1 MDRIISVC
9 AIAAGSLLGSV
20 ASADMVKIADS
31 LQEFSGIQGVD
42 GWSYGWYADAD
53 IAHTPGFAAVNTAN
67 FQEFEYYAPG
77 SGWWTHDSVSA
88 SSGAGGSPYFLTVV
102 TADAMH
108 ANAPIPGSHEIADD
122 IRWASRRWTS
132 EISGTI
138 DIIGHIAKMDQGSL
152 LGDGIDAYVIID
164 GISVFYYGVEVGDY
178 TGTDFSLSATVTE
191 GSVVEFIVGS
201 RQSGL
206 FDAVSFRSEIY
217 GQPVPT
223 PGALALLGAGGLL
236 AGRRRR

>member
-1 MDRIISVC
+1 MDRIISAC

-20 ASADMVKIADS
+20 ASADMVKLADS
-31 LQEFSGIQGVD
+31 RLEFSGVQGSD

-53 IAHTPGFAAVNTAN
+53 IAHTQGFAAVNTAN
-67 FQEFEYYAPG
+67 FQEFGYYAPG

-88 SSGAGGSPYFLTVV
+88 GSGDGGSPYFLTVV

-108 ANAPIPGSHEIADD
+108 ANAPIPGSQEIADD
-122 IRWASRRWTS
+122 VRWASRRWTS
-132 EISGTI
+132 DITGTI
-138 DIIGHIAKMDQGSL
+138 DIIGHIAKADQGSL

-164 GISVFYYGVEVGDY
+164 GISVYYYGVEVGDY
-178 TGTDFSLSATVTE
+178 TGTDFSLTAAVSE

-206 FDAVSFRSEIY
+206 FDAVSFRSEIF
-217 GQPVPT
+217 GTPVPT
-223 PGALALLGAGGLL
+223 PGALALLGAGGIL